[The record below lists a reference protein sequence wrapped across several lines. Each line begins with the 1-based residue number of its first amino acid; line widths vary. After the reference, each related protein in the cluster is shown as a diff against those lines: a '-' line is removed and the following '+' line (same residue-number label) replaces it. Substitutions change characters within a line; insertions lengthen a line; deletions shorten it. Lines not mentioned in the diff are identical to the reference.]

1 MQIGLL
7 GIIGL
12 IFVVLKLTKAI
23 EWSWWL
29 VLLPFY
35 IGLVIKYGFLA
46 LIILIIIVVVKA
58 VLKVK

>member
-46 LIILIIIVVVKA
+46 LVILIIIVVVKA